1 MRKKTVYNVI
11 DAFVAQKHVKTFLT
25 YEEAEAFRTSFNRS
39 AFDIIEVEAIEHEGE
54 LYVPKVVRE
63 LEEGMLIYYRNNKK
77 AIDKAN
83 EIKSQL
89 SGEELKLLIDH
100 LK

>member
-1 MRKKTVYNVI
+1 METKKVFNVI
-11 DAFVAQKHVKTFLT
+11 NAVGLNHVETFAT
-25 YEEAEAFRTSFNRS
+25 HEEAEAFRTNFNQS
-39 AFDIIEVEAIEHEGE
+39 AFRIIEVEAIEHEGE
-54 LYVPKVVRE
+54 LYVPKVLRE